1 MYYVYVIQ
9 ALSNPAIFYTGCT
22 HDLRQR
28 FASHNAGKNKSTR
41 MYQWKLV
48 YYEAYL
54 TLSAARKREY
64 RLKHNGKAKF
74 QLLKRIKESLKMI

>member
-1 MYYVYVIQ
+1 MFYVYVLQNVIN
-9 ALSNPAIFYTGCT
+9 SNDFYLGCT

-28 FASHNAGKNKSTR
+28 FKSHNDGRNKSTCNK
-41 MYQWKLV
+41 QWKLV

-64 RLKHNGKAKF
+64 HLKQDGRAKRF
-74 QLLKRIKESLKMI
+74 LMLRIRESLE